1 MSGPAVPFTVIDV
14 VSQPRTAALALSRP
28 PETVLPEK
36 LGSDV
41 TVASSSDLRAEVVND
56 GHFESTSAAPPDT
69 NAADIEVPDLRGG
82 FSHLIAALAAK
93 GQSTV
98 RGIGLIDRG
107 YENFQDKLLA
117 LGADV
122 TRG

>member
-1 MSGPAVPFTVIDV
+1 
-14 VSQPRTAALALSRP
+14 
-28 PETVLPEK
+28 
-36 LGSDV
+36 
-41 TVASSSDLRAEVVND
+41 
-56 GHFESTSAAPPDT
+56 
-69 NAADIEVPDLRGG
+69 VPDLRGG

-107 YENFQDKLLA
+107 YENFQDKLEA

-122 TRG
+122 ARG